1 VERSSLARLGGAC
14 VRMVRW
20 SPLLPVS
27 FTGRFVARTALRR
40 APVAFAAAEE
50 PLSRLVRGRGVFS
63 NRSEVD
69 P

>member
-1 VERSSLARLGGAC
+1 MTTSVFDLKSRAKALLVRLF
-14 VRMVRW
+14 
-20 SPLLPVS
+20 PVS
-27 FTGRFVARTALRR
+27 FTGCFVARTALRR
-40 APVAFAAAEE
+40 PPVAFAAAEE

>member
-1 VERSSLARLGGAC
+1 VTTSVLDLKSRAKALLVRLI
-14 VRMVRW
+14 
-20 SPLLPVS
+20 PVS

-40 APVAFAAAEE
+40 APLAFAAAEE